1 VDAWRYWVG
10 FSAVKGIGPARLRT
24 LIEYF
29 GDVSAAWHASPAALQ
44 AAKLDA
50 RTVENLIAARQSV
63 DLDSPLRLLERH
75 HAHLI
80 TFRDPDYPPLLLQI
94 PDPPL
99 ALYVRGA
106 FSPADARS
114 IAIVG
119 ARKATEYGRLMVD
132 RLVGPLVEAGFT
144 IVSGLA
150 PGIDAA
156 AHTAALR
163 AGGRTIAVLPCGIDR
178 VFPADHSALAARI
191 AAGGAVI
198 TEFAPG
204 TPAERYNFMPRNRI
218 ISGLSL
224 GVVVVEAGEKSG
236 ALITADCA
244 LEQGREVFAVP
255 GHALWPSSV
264 GTHNLIRAGARLTTS
279 AADIFEELGINT
291 GGSRTPAASYQPE
304 SAEEA
309 AVLQVLGQGG
319 PQHIDEICAQSRLPA
334 MVVSGVLTILELKGV
349 VTAAGAMR
357 YALA

>member
-1 VDAWRYWVG
+1 MDAWRYWVG
-10 FSAVKGIGPARLRT
+10 FSMVKGIGPARLRT
-24 LIEYF
+24 LIEHF
-29 GDVSAAWHASPAALQ
+29 GDVAAAWNASPAALQ

-50 RTVENLIAARQSV
+50 RTAENLIAARNTA
-63 DLDSPLRLLERH
+63 DLDGPLRLMERH
-75 HAHLI
+75 HARLI
-80 TFRDPDYPPLLLQI
+80 TFRDPDYPPLLLQT

-99 ALYVRGA
+99 ALYVRGNFA
-106 FSPADARS
+106 PADSYS

-119 ARKATEYGRLMVD
+119 ARKATDYGRLMVD

-144 IVSGLA
+144 VVSGLA
-150 PGIDAA
+150 PGIDSA

-178 VFPADHSALAARI
+178 VFPADHGPLAARI

-224 GVVVVEAGEKSG
+224 GVLVVEAGEKSG
-236 ALITADCA
+236 SLITADCA

-279 AADIFEELGINT
+279 AADILDELGIVT
-291 GGSRTPAASYQPE
+291 IAGSAPVVSYQPE

-309 AVLQVLGQGG
+309 AVLKALGQSG
-319 PQHIDEICAQSRLPA
+319 PQHIDDICAESHLPA
-334 MVVSGVLTILELKGV
+334 MVVSSVLTILELKGI
-349 VTAAGAMR
+349 VTPAGAMR
-357 YALA
+357 YTLA